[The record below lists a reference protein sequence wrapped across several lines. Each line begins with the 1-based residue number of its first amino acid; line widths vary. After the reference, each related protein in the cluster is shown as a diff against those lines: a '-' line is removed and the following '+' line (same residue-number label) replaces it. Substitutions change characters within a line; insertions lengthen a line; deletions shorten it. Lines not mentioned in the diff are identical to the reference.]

1 MTIQTLLF
9 KDTDLPTSI
18 GGDFYTNQW
27 KTSIGSE
34 RDFILYK
41 KDGSFI
47 SCTGIRSEN
56 PSDYEGKDSWII
68 TEIHNTGITEDTLSQ
83 YSHKMEYFQKFF

>member
-9 KDTDLPTSI
+9 KDTPLPTTV
-18 GGDFYTNQW
+18 GGDFYSSQW
-27 KTSIGSE
+27 RTSVGTE

-47 SCTGIRSEN
+47 SVTGLRTEN
-56 PSDYEGKDSWII
+56 PSDYEGKDSWVV
-68 TEIHNTGITEDTLSQ
+68 TTIHNSGVTDEVLSQ
-83 YSHKMEYFQKFF
+83 YSHKSEFFTKFF